1 MVVVSGSVVGSSV
14 VVGVVAAVVVVVCVG
29 GRVVDEILCL
39 SLVLLQAVDMVILAP
54 LISIA
59 SIVSISN
66 PPR

>member
-1 MVVVSGSVVGSSV
+1 MVVSGSVVGGSV
-14 VVGVVAAVVVVVCVG
+14 VVDVVAAVVVVVCVG